1 MNTYGVTTAGRRA
14 GSSSGID
21 AGGEWES
28 DYRKG
33 LLLGDG
39 SVALLAAASA
49 YASRPGVDRAVW
61 SEGVYAVATA
71 AAPMVWV
78 AVLALAGGY
87 ELRHFGDGPGDGRHV
102 LGAGALLL
110 GVVGLLTW
118 TTPLQVP
125 RDYVLL
131 FVFLAGALTLSG
143 RLFRRRALRT
153 RRRRGECVQR
163 VLAVGQPVAVCRLA
177 QRLALDPHA
186 ATVLVGCCLAEQ
198 ALDRPGA
205 GLDGGPSGWRG
216 EAPVPVLGGLDDV
229 PAAVRRVGADTVAVL
244 PCPELD
250 DSVVRRLAWALEGRA
265 RHFVVVPGLAEVAFP
280 RLTVRPVGGLPVL
293 HVQHP
298 RLSGPGWVL
307 KGVLDRTVALV
318 ALVLTAPL
326 MLAIGLA
333 VWASTPG
340 PALFRQTRVGLG
352 GRTFTFLKF
361 RTMHVDA
368 ELRRDELAGLN
379 MNADGLLFKVRGDPR
394 VTPIG
399 AVLRRTSLD
408 ELPQLLNVLI
418 GQMSLVGPRPALPE
432 EVARYSDDVRRRLLV
447 RPGMTGLWQVS
458 GRSDL
463 PWEEAVRLDLRYV
476 DNWSLGLDLAI
487 LSRTVSA
494 VLHGAG
500 AY

>member
-1 MNTYGVTTAGRRA
+1 
-14 GSSSGID
+14 
-21 AGGEWES
+21 
-28 DYRKG
+28 
-33 LLLGDG
+33 
-39 SVALLAAASA
+39 VALLAAVPA
-49 YASRPGVDRAVW
+49 YVSRPGADRAVW
-61 SEGVYAVATA
+61 SEGVYLAATAVA
-71 AAPMVWV
+71 PVVWLG
-78 AVLALAGGY
+78 VLALAGGY
-87 ELRHFGDGPGDGRHV
+87 ELRHLEDGPGDWRHV
-102 LGAGALLL
+102 LEAGALLL

-118 TTPLQVP
+118 ATPLQVP

-143 RLFRRRALRT
+143 RLCRRRALRT
-153 RRRRGECVQR
+153 RRRRGECIQR
-163 VLAVGQPVAVCRLA
+163 VLAVGQPLAVRRLA
-177 QRLALDPHA
+177 QRLALNSHP

-198 ALDRPGA
+198 APDRPGA
-205 GLDGGPSGWRG
+205 EPGGGPAGRRG

-229 PAAVRRVGADTVAVL
+229 PAAVCLVGADTVAVL

-280 RLTVRPVGGLPVL
+280 RLTVRPIGGLPVL
-293 HVQHP
+293 HVQRP
-298 RLSGPGWVL
+298 RLSGPGWL
-307 KGVLDRTVALV
+307 AKGVLDRTVAFV
-318 ALVLTAPL
+318 ALMLTAPL

-333 VWASTPG
+333 VRATTPG
-340 PALFRQTRVGLG
+340 PALFRQTRVGLD
-352 GRTFTFLKF
+352 GRPFTFLKF

-368 ELRRDELAGLN
+368 ERLRDGLAQYN
-379 MNADGLLFKVRGDPR
+379 INADGLLFKVRGDPR
-394 VTPIG
+394 VTAIG
-399 AVLRRTSLD
+399 AVLRRSSLD
-408 ELPQLLNVLI
+408 ELPQLFNVLI

-463 PWEEAVRLDLRYV
+463 PWEEAIRLDLRYV